1 MAIGS
6 EGDRQSGGAG
16 AGDEMCS
23 RGPGCAAM
31 ILHSTRRSET
41 RHRGFSGLA
50 PLALAHVSPVEQGS
64 AVEVREL
71 LRAWAGFRK
80 ICSDRDQTQYS

>member
-1 MAIGS
+1 MPMAIGS

-50 PLALAHVSPVEQGS
+50 PLALGWRHLMFRLILTR
-64 AVEVREL
+64 AVDTVPREGG
-71 LRAWAGFRK
+71 RR
-80 ICSDRDQTQYS
+80 